1 MFKRVKLASS
11 ALDSDSSSYT
21 SENHPP
27 DRSLHHNSTSS
38 LDELSRFEKLEK
50 IGEGTYG
57 VVYKAKD
64 TENSNRLVA
73 LKRIRLETESEG
85 IPSTAVREISLLR
98 ELNHPNVVRLLD
110 VIHAQ
115 KKLFLVFEYMEMDL
129 KKYIDT
135 RSSGLDIAQ
144 VKSYVYQMLAALV
157 YCHTRRILHRD
168 LKPQNLLL
176 DAKGNLKLADFGL
189 ARGFTI
195 PMRTYTHEVVTLW
208 YRAPEILLGTRFYT
222 TTVDVWSVGC
232 IFAEMLTRKPLFPG
246 DSEIDQLFRI
256 FRTLGTPDENVWPGL
271 ARLPDFKPCFPRWEA
286 QRLEDFVPSL
296 KTCPEG
302 LVLLQD
308 FLRYY
313 PEARIS
319 AKNAMASPFFAGV
332 QTNIPPKPS
341 TRGRN

>member
-1 MFKRVKLASS
+1 MSRATGDSGSS
-11 ALDSDSSSYT
+11 RSFEKQHSS
-21 SENHPP
+21 N
-27 DRSLHHNSTSS
+27 N

-73 LKRIRLETESEG
+73 LKRIRLESEAEG

-98 ELNHPNVVRLLD
+98 ELNHVNIVRLLD

-115 KKLFLVFEYMEMDL
+115 KKLFLVFEFMEMDL

-135 RSSGLDIAQ
+135 QPSGISLVQA
-144 VKSYVYQMLAALV
+144 KSYVYQMLAALV

-176 DAKGNLKLADFGL
+176 DTKGNLKLADFGL

-208 YRAPEILLGTRFYT
+208 YRAPEILLGTKFYT
-222 TTVDVWSVGC
+222 TSVDVWSVGC

-256 FRTLGTPDENVWPGL
+256 FRTLGTPDENIWPGL
-271 ARLPDFKPCFPRWEA
+271 SRLPDFKPCFPRWEP
-286 QRLEDFVPSL
+286 QKLQDFVPAL
-296 KTCPEG
+296 KSSREG
-302 LVLLQD
+302 LAILYELLKFNPD
-308 FLRYY
+308 VRVS
-313 PEARIS
+313 AR
-319 AKNAMASPFFAGV
+319 NAMDHTFFAGV
-332 QTNIPPKPS
+332 QTKVPPCKPQS
-341 TRGRN
+341 HG